1 MLKLG
6 LGKYRLIVILITLFL
21 VFDVGV
27 LGMTFVIS
35 RQLTADAMS
44 INLAGQHRY
53 LIQKLA
59 KTALLIDQ
67 DATQG
72 TFDSNGTSSLN
83 EVKDL
88 IATAD
93 RFNAINATFDGGAKL
108 PDMVEDLALTPSQ
121 DEQAA
126 ALFALVKDL
135 WAPINAEV
143 QALNQPKP
151 GFRPDVGPLLQVL
164 IPNNLNLLSTTNILT
179 SRLEALSAAKAAK
192 LRMVQIAGMVLALAN
207 FGFILYSFLGQLRKS
222 DMAVERAQRET
233 ADILRTTQEGLF
245 LLDPEFRMGSQTSN
259 ALSKI
264 LGVEAKPGESF
275 LDLLKPLVT
284 PKTYETAKEY
294 IELLLRHDVKEKL
307 VASLN
312 PLDCIEI
319 STVRQNGAVESRFL
333 QIRFN
338 RVLQDQKV
346 THLLVTANDIT
357 RRVKLERELKDS
369 ERRVQDQM
377 GMMVHILQAD
387 PRQLQ
392 DFLLAATEGLN
403 QINEDLRTA
412 SPTTGVSTPR
422 VDAMMRAT
430 HRLKGDAAAL
440 NLEAVTQ
447 SLHGFESLL
456 QELRAQTRRSSDD
469 LLPVAVRVKGLYQEI
484 NAIQDVIARIGQ
496 VRGVVS
502 VEPPKPA
509 HDPELAAQA
518 FVRQWRGFAQQLAK
532 RHEKQVEL
540 SYQGLD
546 LETLNPQ
553 LREAVNTMV
562 NQFIRNALVHGVEQP
577 ADRKKRG
584 KSEAGHLSVY
594 ISNQGDGTLEL
605 SFRDDGRGI
614 DPERIRDAVV
624 RSGRFSADTAKVL
637 DARRL
642 TLMIF
647 EPGLSTHEKV
657 DEDAGRGV
665 GLDAVKEMITRLGGR
680 IRIGTTTGEYCH
692 FRVQLPMK
700 AEPRDTT
707 IDDTI
712 KEVA

>member
-6 LGKYRLIVILITLFL
+6 LGKYRSIVILITLFI
-21 VFDVGV
+21 VFDIGV
-27 LGMTFVIS
+27 LAMTFVIS
-35 RQLTADAMS
+35 RQLTADAIS

-53 LIQKLA
+53 LVQKLA

-72 TFDSNGTSSLN
+72 TFDSSGKSSLN

-93 RFNAINATFDGGAKL
+93 RFNAIIATFDGGAKL
-108 PDMVEDLALTPSQ
+108 PDMTEELALTPSQ
-121 DEQAA
+121 DTQAA

-135 WAPINAEV
+135 WAPINAQV
-143 QALNQPKP
+143 QALNQPKD
-151 GFRPDVGPLLQVL
+151 GHRPDVGPLLQVL
-164 IPNNLNLLSTTNILT
+164 IPNNLNLLSTSHILT

-192 LRMVQIAGMVLALAN
+192 LRAVQMAGMAAALVN
-207 FGFILYSFLGQLRKS
+207 FAFILYSFLGQLRKS
-222 DMAVERAQRET
+222 DSAVERAQRET
-233 ADILRTTQEGLF
+233 EDILRTTQEGLF
-245 LLDPEFRMGSQTSN
+245 LLDPEFRMGSQTSQ

-264 LGVEAKPGESF
+264 LGVEAKGGENF

-284 PKTYETAKEY
+284 PKTYDTTKEY

-319 STVRQNGAVESRFL
+319 SAVRANGAVESRFL

-338 RVLQDQKV
+338 RVLQAEKV

-377 GMMVHILQAD
+377 GMMVHILQAE

-392 DFLLAATEGLN
+392 DFLRNASDGLN

-422 VDAMMRAT
+422 IDAMLRIA

-440 NLEAVTQ
+440 SLEAVSQ
-447 SLHGFESLL
+447 SMHAFESVL
-456 QELRAQTRRSSDD
+456 QELRAQTRRSSED
-469 LLPVAVRVKGLYQEI
+469 LLPVAVRVKGLYAEV

-509 HDPELAAQA
+509 HDPEIASQP

-532 RHEKQVEL
+532 RQGKQVEL
-540 SYQGLD
+540 TYQGLD
-546 LETLNPQ
+546 VDGLSQQ
-553 LREAVNTMV
+553 LREAVNTAV
-562 NQFIRNALVHGVEQP
+562 NQFIRNALVHGVESP
-577 ADRKKRG
+577 AERKKRG
-584 KSEAGHLSVY
+584 KSESGHLSVY
-594 ISNQGDGTLEL
+594 VSDQGDGTIEL

-614 DPERIRDAVV
+614 NPEKIRLAALRKGRI
-624 RSGRFSADTAKVL
+624 SADAAKSL
-637 DARRL
+637 DARAL

-647 EPGLSTHEKV
+647 EPGLSTREEV

-665 GLDAVKEMITRLGGR
+665 GLDAVKEMISRLGGR
-680 IRIGTTTGEYCH
+680 IRIGTTSGEYCH
-692 FRVQLPMK
+692 FRVQLPVK
-700 AEPRDTT
+700 AEPNDTNMP
-707 IDDTI
+707 DRI

>member
-6 LGKYRLIVILITLFL
+6 LGKYRSIVVLITLFL

-35 RQLTADAMS
+35 RQLTADAIS

-53 LIQKLA
+53 LVQKLA

-72 TFDSNGTSSLN
+72 TFDSSGRSSLN

-93 RFNAINATFDGGAKL
+93 RFNAIINTFDGGAKL
-108 PDMVEDLALTPSQ
+108 PDMAEELALTPSQ

-126 ALFALVKDL
+126 AMFALVKDL
-135 WAPINAEV
+135 WAPINSEV
-143 QALNQPKP
+143 QSLNQPKD
-151 GFRPDVGPLLQVL
+151 GHRPDVGPLLQVL
-164 IPNNLNLLSTTNILT
+164 IPNNLNLLASSHLLT
-179 SRLEALSAAKAAK
+179 SRLEALSAAKAAR
-192 LRMVQIAGMVLALAN
+192 LRAVQMAGMAAALIN
-207 FGFILYSFLGQLRKS
+207 FAFILYSFLGQLRKS
-222 DMAVERAQRET
+222 DQAVERAQRET
-233 ADILRTTQEGLF
+233 EDILRTTQEGLF
-245 LLDPEFRMGSQTSN
+245 LLDPDFRMGSQTSH
-259 ALSKI
+259 ALSRI
-264 LGVEAKPGESF
+264 IGVEAKGGENF

-284 PKTYETAKEY
+284 PKTYDTTKEY

-319 STVRQNGAVESRFL
+319 SAVKPSGAVESRFL

-338 RVLQDQKV
+338 RVLQGNKV
-346 THLLVTANDIT
+346 THLLVTVNDIT

-377 GMMVHILQAD
+377 GMMVNILQAD

-392 DFLLAATEGLN
+392 DFLRAASDGLN

-422 VDAMMRAT
+422 VDAMMRIA

-440 NLEAVTQ
+440 QLEAVSQ
-447 SLHGFESLL
+447 SLHAFENVL
-456 QELRAQTRRSSDD
+456 QELRVLTRRSSED
-469 LLPVAVRVKGLYQEI
+469 LLPVAVRVKGLYAEI
-484 NAIQDVIARIGQ
+484 AAIQDVIARIGQ

-518 FVRQWRGFAQQLAK
+518 FVRQWRGFAQQLAQ

-546 LETLNPQ
+546 IELLNPQ
-553 LREAVNTMV
+553 LRDAVNTTV
-562 NQFIRNALVHGVEQP
+562 NQFIRNAVVHGVEKP
-577 ADRKKRG
+577 ADRKMRG
-584 KSEAGHLSVY
+584 KSEAGRLSVY
-594 ISNQGDGTLEL
+594 VSDQGDGTIEL

-614 DPERIRDAVV
+614 NPEKIRAAAI
-624 RSGRFSADTAKVL
+624 RSGRIAADAAKAL
-637 DARRL
+637 DARQL

-647 EPGLSTHEKV
+647 EPGLSTRDQV

-665 GLDAVKEMITRLGGR
+665 GLDAVKDLITRLGGR
-680 IRIGTTTGEYCH
+680 IRIGTTSGEYCH
-692 FRVQLPMK
+692 FRVQLPVK
-700 AEPRDTT
+700 VEPRDDH
-707 IDDTI
+707 IDAPI